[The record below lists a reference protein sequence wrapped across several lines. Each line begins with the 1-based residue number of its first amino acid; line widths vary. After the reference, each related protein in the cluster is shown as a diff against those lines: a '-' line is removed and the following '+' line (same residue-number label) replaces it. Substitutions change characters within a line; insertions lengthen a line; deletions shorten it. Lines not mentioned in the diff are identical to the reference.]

1 MRNINLSQG
10 LMIILMIGVIFALLL
25 VSGTS
30 LCRFIGADTPFAPVC
45 EVLFLITKSLSGV
58 FY

>member
-1 MRNINLSQG
+1 MRKTDILQG
-10 LMIILMIGVIFALLL
+10 LMIILMINIIFALLL

-30 LCRFIGADTPFAPVC
+30 LCRFIGADNPFAPIC
-45 EVLFLITKSLSGV
+45 EVLFSISKNLSGI